1 MRIIYVGYVSVT
13 LYMNRPM
20 YVSLCLYIYRLHVH
34 VPACSVMFKFKD
46 ELHQSSLF
54 DIESFKLA

>member
-20 YVSLCLYIYRLHVH
+20 YVSLCLYIYRLHV
-34 VPACSVMFKFKD
+34 PACSVMFKFKD
-46 ELHQSSLF
+46 ELINHLYLTL
-54 DIESFKLA
+54 KALN